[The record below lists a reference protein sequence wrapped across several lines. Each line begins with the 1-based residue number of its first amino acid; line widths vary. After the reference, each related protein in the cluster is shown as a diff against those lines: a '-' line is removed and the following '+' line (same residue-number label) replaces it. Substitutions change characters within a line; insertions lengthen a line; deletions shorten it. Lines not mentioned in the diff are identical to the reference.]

1 MFNDQ
6 CYDEAIGGQNYD
18 DLVEDA
24 FDDDDDDDDDGEW

>member
-6 CYDEAIGGQNYD
+6 WNDEAIVDQNYD

-24 FDDDDDDDDDGEW
+24 FDDDDDDGEWGR